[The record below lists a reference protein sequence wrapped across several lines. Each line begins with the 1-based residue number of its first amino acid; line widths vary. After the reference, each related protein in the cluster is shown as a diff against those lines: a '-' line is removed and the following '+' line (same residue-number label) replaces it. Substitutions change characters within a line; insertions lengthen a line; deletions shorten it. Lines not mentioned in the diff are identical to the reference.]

1 MIEEDYGTDDDEW
14 CDPYAGIHFKDVAEV
29 AASMRPAAAGDE
41 DEAAV
46 AARSDG
52 AVTIAVGQQLP
63 PPPAEPFQP
72 PPPRGQR
79 GAGLTLSSR

>member
-1 MIEEDYGTDDDEW
+1 MSTRVVYID
-14 CDPYAGIHFKDVAEV
+14 AE
-29 AASMRPAAAGDE
+29 AAADIESQQDFGDQDPDDNIGG